1 VKILLVSNYEN
12 DRQESMQRFALLM
25 QRGLSEAGHEV
36 RVRRPA
42 VLAGRLKTS
51 GQGFSKWLGYID
63 KFAIF
68 PAALT
73 RAADWADIVHICDHS
88 NAMYSLHIST
98 RPVIVTCHDMLA
110 VRGALGEDT
119 DCPGSRTGKLLQRWI
134 VSGLRRADRLACVST
149 ATFEDVK
156 RIVRTRSLSLQV
168 ILNGLNY
175 RYTVLPEEATQLR
188 LSQVPR
194 VRPGHFLLHVGSN
207 LRRKNRE
214 GVIRVFADIS
224 RSLDLDLVLA
234 GPQLTPELLELAS
247 SLGCA
252 DKVIPVVKPAN
263 EILEALYNSAFAL
276 FYPSRFE
283 GFGWPLIEAQ
293 ACGCPVICSQC
304 PPFREIVG
312 DSVLMRE
319 VDDED
324 GFATDIARLAREPQ
338 ERSAL
343 RQLGLQNAHRYRPD
357 KMISAY
363 ISLYEDLIHC
373 SN

>member
-1 VKILLVSNYEN
+1 MKILLVSNYEN
-12 DRQESMQRFALLM
+12 DRQESMQRFASLM
-25 QRGLSEAGHEV
+25 QRGLLEAGHEV

-42 VLAGRLKTS
+42 VLAGRLKSS
-51 GQGFSKWLGYID
+51 GQGLGKWLGYID

-68 PAALT
+68 PPALAK
-73 RAADWADIVHICDHS
+73 AADWADIVHICDHS
-88 NAMYSLHIST
+88 NAMYSLRINT

-110 VRGALGEDT
+110 VRGAFGEQT

-134 VSGLRRADRLACVST
+134 VSGLRRADKLACVST
-149 ATFEDVK
+149 ATLEDVK
-156 RIVRTRSLSLQV
+156 RIVRAQSLSLQV

-175 RYTVLPEEATQLR
+175 RYAVLSKEIAQRR
-188 LSQVPR
+188 LSHMPR
-194 VRPGHFLLHVGSN
+194 VRAGHFLLHVGSN

-224 RSLDLDLVLA
+224 RSLEMDLVLA
-234 GPQLTPELLELAS
+234 GPQLTPELLDLAKK
-247 SLGCA
+247 LGCA
-252 DKVIPVVKPAN
+252 DKIVPVVKPAN

-293 ACGCPVICSQC
+293 ACGCPVICSRC
-304 PPFREIVG
+304 SPFREVVA
-312 DSVLMRE
+312 DSALTRD

-324 GFATDIARLAREPQ
+324 GFATDIVRIAQ
-338 ERSAL
+338 DSHERSVL
-343 RQLGLQNAHRYRPD
+343 RQRGLQNAQRYRPD